1 MGFELLWTA
10 LGRTVVGNLTTVTRS
25 VRQFGTL
32 LFGFYFANKAVEAMV
47 DGQEQFLP
55 AFLRFEQLTAYAR
68 YGEKNARS
76 DIRGIRAVTRNIS
89 EANGSLR
96 LSPKADF
103 QILSDQ
109 KTYGLYGLFRMAA
122 YSSGLLRS
130 RDETRLTPLSY
141 LNTTLGAKQEAARRW
156 NRDNQPH
163 WP

>member
-1 MGFELLWTA
+1 
-10 LGRTVVGNLTTVTRS
+10 
-25 VRQFGTL
+25 
-32 LFGFYFANKAVEAMV
+32 
-47 DGQEQFLP
+47 QFLP

>member
-1 MGFELLWTA
+1 LGFELLWTA

-122 YSSGLLRS
+122 YSSSLLRS
-130 RDETRLTPLSY
+130 RDETRLTPL
-141 LNTTLGAKQEAARRW
+141 AE
-156 NRDNQPH
+156 
-163 WP
+163 